1 MSDQSRESPGTQQD
15 SRSESVLDML
25 LLMHREVSRLPM
37 YIGEPHV
44 LALNGFIQGYRLC
57 LLKRGN
63 QDERY
68 YRFREW
74 LREVKHEFPEEGWW
88 VGFLQEFDGDHQQ
101 AIRKFLDRV
110 AEFHAQ
116 EEQGAGPGPGSAP
129 PPRAGAH

>member
-1 MSDQSRESPGTQQD
+1 MRGEA
-15 SRSESVLDML
+15 RSESVIDAL
-25 LLMHREVSRLPM
+25 LLMHREFSRLPM

-44 LALNGFIQGYRLC
+44 LALNGFIAGYILC
-57 LLKRGN
+57 LLRQGK

-74 LREVKHEFPEEGWW
+74 LREVKQEFPEEGWW
-88 VGFLQEFDGDHQQ
+88 VGFLQEFNGDHQR

-116 EEQGAGPGPGSAP
+116 EEQGVGSNP
-129 PPRAGAH
+129 SP